1 MKVFEALRWASSF
14 LEDHHV
20 AGYGSELLL
29 RHHLG
34 KKSRTELLVMMQEEI
49 PEDVEAHFIADVKRH
64 AEKEPLQYIVGYE
77 QFYGREFLVN
87 EHVLIP
93 RPETE
98 ELIVGIL
105 ERMPKKRPLR
115 IVDVGTGSGIIAI
128 TLVLE
133 VPDADV
139 YAIDISE
146 QALQVATQNAEKL
159 GADVTFVQGDL
170 LTPVMNEQSF
180 DVIVSNPPYIPNA
193 EEATLDEVVKDHEPH
208 LALFGGEDGLDMYRK
223 IVQQL
228 PTCTGTESVIAFEV
242 GVTQGEAV
250 KQMLQ
255 DAFPKEKVEVV
266 YDINGKDRMVFLS
279 PNEIDS

>member
-49 PEDVEAHFIADVKRH
+49 PEDVESHFIADVKRH

-170 LTPVMNEQSF
+170 LTPVMNEQPF

-193 EEATLDEVVKDHEPH
+193 EEATLDEVVKNHEPH